1 MFYWNKVP
9 KYIMI
14 NKSKKLTINIQQGG
28 KNIQITIYISY
39 LYLNWKRNSLYLKL
53 KKILNLKEKWEKTIS

>member
-1 MFYWNKVP
+1 
-9 KYIMI
+9 MI